1 MSTWE
6 IIFLILL
13 IEVVVG
19 LLLLSL
25 LDNLYG
31 LSVYNPGVLHKQ
43 TEMNWFG
50 CIFIYVFLH
59 ILFPFI
65 YIIFDL
71 NLLFHIG
78 RN

>member
-6 IIFLILL
+6 ILFLVILVD
-13 IEVVVG
+13 VVVG

-31 LSVYNPGVLHKQ
+31 LSVYSPGTLHKQ

-50 CIFIYVFLH
+50 CIFIYIFLH
-59 ILFPFI
+59 ILFLFI
-65 YIIFDL
+65 YVIFDF
-71 NLLFHIG
+71 NLLFHI
-78 RN
+78 RRK

>member
-6 IIFLILL
+6 IIFLAILADL
-13 IEVVVG
+13 GTSMLV
-19 LLLLSL
+19 LSL
-25 LDNLYG
+25 LDTVAG
-31 LSVYNPGVLHKQ
+31 LSVYNPNSLHKQ

-65 YIIFDL
+65 YIIFDF
-71 NLLFHIG
+71 NLLSHI
-78 RN
+78 RKK